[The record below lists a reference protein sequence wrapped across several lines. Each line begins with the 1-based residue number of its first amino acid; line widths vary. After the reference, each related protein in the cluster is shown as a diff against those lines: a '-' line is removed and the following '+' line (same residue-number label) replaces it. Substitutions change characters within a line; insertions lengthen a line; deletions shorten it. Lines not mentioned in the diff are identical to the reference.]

1 MSNGRSSALLNFL
14 WCASKIY
21 ATTGRM
27 LYYLLCK
34 IISEFYISMRKEIDF
49 IANNIPP
56 NDSSKIIFVSEISDT
71 LTKLANHNVLIAYRC
86 VEQLN
91 FCFGHFL
98 FIEITYIFFAEIN
111 TAMYILE
118 HLCSKSNNGLLI
130 WILIMWLV
138 YFLLNFSI
146 LCFSSH
152 RIENVVFKTYLRVF
166 FRMTYGI

>member
-86 VEQLN
+86 VE
-91 FCFGHFL
+91 
-98 FIEITYIFFAEIN
+98 ITYIFFAEIN

-152 RIENVVFKTYLRVF
+152 RIENEVFKTYLRVF